1 MWQNLVKTALLG
13 TARSQLPAETLA
25 QLEQQGI
32 DISSNSTQIVLESAA
47 VLGQMRKAGWVL
59 EYYEGN
65 LPEPRITEA
74 EHFCGQRAAKHLKEI
89 LEGPYRKLL
98 PEFIFLAAKAQR
110 IILPEYLPALFGACA
125 RNKPLWK
132 TAEPIIGSH
141 GRWLLQQ
148 NPVWKKFEK
157 WSADTAILPLSES
170 AIYPVVKDPYRLTE
184 DNILNA
190 RPELFNELRSLLQQ
204 NSSPVYENYIRQLLQ
219 MLFFRE
225 EMIKSFSI

>member
-13 TARSQLPAETLA
+13 IARSQLPSETLA

-32 DISSNSTQIVLESAA
+32 DTSSNGTQIVLESAA
-47 VLGQMRKAGWVL
+47 MLGQMRKAGWTL
-59 EYYEGN
+59 QPYQGS
-65 LPEPRITEA
+65 LPEAAAIAE
-74 EHFCGQRAAKHLKEI
+74 EHFCSRIAAKHLKEI
-89 LEGPYRKLL
+89 LDGPYRKLL
-98 PEFIFLAAKAQR
+98 PEFVFLTAKAQR
-110 IILPEYLPALFGACA
+110 IIPPEYLPALFGACA

-132 TAEPIIGSH
+132 TVEPIISNH

-157 WSADTAILPLSES
+157 WSVDKTILPLSES

-184 DNILNA
+184 DNMLNA

-225 EMIKSFSI
+225 EMIKALTI